1 MNGYVQNKT
10 TVWRHAMKRTIGP
23 GHKVALDDLFKQ
35 YGAKH
40 ELEAGAPFVE
50 WLRNVKL
57 RDGSIWEV
65 VYDETSPEQ
74 AVEATPEYEVKELVN
89 TMDKTNLVVPF
100 VKKPIEPKDIVNM
113 TVRDARD
120 KLKKITDLDL
130 LKYAYNEVRQLSN
143 KDTLARMLM
152 IRIKDLEISRR

>member
-1 MNGYVQNKT
+1 MNGYVMNKT

-23 GHKVALDDLFKQ
+23 GHKVSLDDLFKQ

-40 ELEAGAPFVE
+40 GLEEGTPFVE

-57 RDGSIWEV
+57 RDAGIWEV
-65 VYDETSPEQ
+65 VYSEASAAQATEAAPES
-74 AVEATPEYEVKELVN
+74 EVKELVN
-89 TMDKTNLVVPF
+89 SMDKTNLVVPF
-100 VKKPIEPKDIVNM
+100 VKKPMEPSDIVNM

-130 LKYAYNEVRQLSN
+130 LKYAYNEVRQLAN
-143 KDTLARMLM
+143 KDTLGRMLM